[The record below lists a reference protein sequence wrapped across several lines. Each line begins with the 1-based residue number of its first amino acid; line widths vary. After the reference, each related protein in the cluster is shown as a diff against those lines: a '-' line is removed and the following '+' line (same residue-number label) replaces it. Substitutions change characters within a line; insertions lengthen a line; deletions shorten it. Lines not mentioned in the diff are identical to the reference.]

1 MLIIGAFFASTKALM
16 SHRRGEPRLMMKK
29 AVILAAGDSTRMLP
43 LSANQP
49 KHLLPVAG
57 KPLIF
62 HTLEALQDAGITEVL
77 IIYGYHKEKLNQ
89 AIESQDWGK
98 LTVSYVH
105 QEERMGTAHAAGYAR
120 EFVGEDSSIL
130 MNGDIMLGSGS
141 FEGLISYHEK
151 GGYDLTLSVR
161 PVDDPSAYG
170 VVAVEEGKAVK
181 LIEKPTMDQMVSNLV
196 NAGLYIVSK
205 SLMDAIDKT
214 KASPRGEFEIT
225 ESIGML
231 IEKGNVGG
239 YSLPSWWLDIGR
251 PWDLLEANKMIL
263 SQTRTKIEGIVE
275 EGAVIKGEIIVQ
287 KGAVIKTGAYIEG
300 PALIGE
306 NAVIG
311 PNCYIR
317 AYTSIG
323 KNVKIG
329 NAVEIKNCIIMDNTN
344 IGHLSYVGDSVI
356 GRGSNFG
363 AGTITANLRH
373 DNGDISVTV
382 KGKRVSSGR
391 RKLGAIIGDNVKT
404 GIGTSI
410 SPGVILHQGA
420 RTGIGVIV
428 DKDIEANKLVIAIQN
443 QKVIDLKSE

>member
-1 MLIIGAFFASTKALM
+1 
-16 SHRRGEPRLMMKK
+16 MMKK